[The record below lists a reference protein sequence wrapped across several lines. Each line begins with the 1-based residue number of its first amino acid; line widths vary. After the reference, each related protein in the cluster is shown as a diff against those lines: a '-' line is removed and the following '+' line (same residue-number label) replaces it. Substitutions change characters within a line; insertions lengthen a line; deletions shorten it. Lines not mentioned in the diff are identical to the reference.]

1 MQFYKLKGLKKML
14 TDRLLELLKEKGLK
28 QKDLIE
34 AIGIGKNQILY
45 WKKNGVVPNKVIQ
58 KDIADYFIIH
68 NILYLYRAFT
78 SIYCAKNEVV
88 TF

>member
-1 MQFYKLKGLKKML
+1 MF

-58 KDIADYFIIH
+58 QLIK
-68 NILYLYRAFT
+68 
-78 SIYCAKNEVV
+78 KQ
-88 TF
+88 